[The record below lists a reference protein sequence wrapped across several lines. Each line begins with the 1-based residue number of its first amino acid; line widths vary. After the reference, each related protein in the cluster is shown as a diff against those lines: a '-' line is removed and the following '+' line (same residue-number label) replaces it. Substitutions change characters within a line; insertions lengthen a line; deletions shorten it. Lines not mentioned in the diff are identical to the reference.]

1 MVLRCCAVGGD
12 MKTPRL
18 VAQWQE
24 QEWEAK
30 RLDEGTW
37 KNLKGLGYD
46 A

>member
-24 QEWEAK
+24 GEAK